1 MPRGTRG
8 EEPGDEAAGETPEE
22 TTETQE
28 AAITETA
35 EEKAE
40 VPTDAAEETVAAEE
54 PQTTD
59 EPEAVAEDKRRIN
72 WSRVLAYGILPGL
85 ALVLAMAAGYLK
97 WQHDS
102 VANADT
108 ARIESVQAAKDSTIA
123 MLSYKP
129 DTVDQQLNG
138 ARDLLSGEFRDSY
151 TSLINDVVI
160 PGAKEK
166 QISAVATVPAAAS
179 VSADPNHAVVL
190 VFVNQTVVVGQDAP
204 TDTASSVRV
213 GLDKVGDR
221 WLISQFDPV

>member
-1 MPRGTRG
+1 MPRG
-8 EEPGDEAAGETPEE
+8 GDKAGTPDKTEATAE
-22 TTETQE
+22 ETQE

-35 EEKAE
+35 EETVADTAE
-40 VPTDAAEETVAAEE
+40 DPTEAPAEDVAAEE
-54 PQTTD
+54 A
-59 EPEAVAEDKRRIN
+59 EPAATGKRRVD

-85 ALVLAMAAGYLK
+85 ALVLALAAGYLK

-102 VANADT
+102 VDNAET
-108 ARIESVQAAKDSTIA
+108 VRIESVQTAKDSTVA

-129 DTVDQQLNG
+129 DTVGEQLNA
-138 ARDLLSGEFRDSY
+138 ARDLLTGEFRDSY

-160 PGAKEK
+160 PGAQEQ

-190 VFVNQTVVVGQDAP
+190 LFVNQTVVVGQDAP

-213 GLDKVGDR
+213 GLEKVGDR